1 MVRVAAALFCV
12 TLGLGAGYLLWG
24 DRVTALAAILDRLTL
39 EYDAVRA
46 RAGTGTSTQSLT
58 AVLESLN
65 DRVREQGATL
75 AQQTDALSRV
85 IGDRDNQAAESQ
97 RSCDEV
103 QGRIQE
109 QLETCLFARA
119 ALERQVAEDKQA
131 AAPVPPGRQTVT
143 ETIEVPHV
151 PGLVKKGATPL
162 RDEPP
167 TESSGDHSV
176 EVDSTSVKTKFPG
189 QP

>member
-24 DRVTALAAILDRLTL
+24 ERVTALAAILDRLTL

-85 IGDRDNQAAESQ
+85 IG
-97 RSCDEV
+97 
-103 QGRIQE
+103 
-109 QLETCLFARA
+109 
-119 ALERQVAEDKQA
+119 EREDQVAEVPALVRRGPGPGFKSSSRRACSRARPWSARSPPPSRPPRRSHPADK
-131 AAPVPPGRQTVT
+131 P
-143 ETIEVPHV
+143 
-151 PGLVKKGATPL
+151 
-162 RDEPP
+162 
-167 TESSGDHSV
+167 
-176 EVDSTSVKTKFPG
+176 
-189 QP
+189 

>member
-1 MVRVAAALFCV
+1 MVRVAAALLCV

-24 DRVTALAAILDRLTL
+24 ERVTALSTILDRLTL

-58 AVLESLN
+58 SVLESLN
-65 DRVREQGATL
+65 DRVREQGVTL

-85 IGDRDNQAAESQ
+85 IGEREDQVAESQ

-103 QGRIQE
+103 QSRIQE

-119 ALERQVAEDKQA
+119 SLERQVAAARQA
-131 AAPVPPGRQTVT
+131 AAPLPQGKQTVT
-143 ETIEVPHV
+143 ETIEVPQV
-151 PGLVKKGATPL
+151 PGLVKKGAIPL
-162 RDEPP
+162 RDGQPAG
-167 TESSGDHSV
+167 SSSDHNF
-176 EVDSTSVKTKFPG
+176 EVDSTSVKTKLPAE
-189 QP
+189 P